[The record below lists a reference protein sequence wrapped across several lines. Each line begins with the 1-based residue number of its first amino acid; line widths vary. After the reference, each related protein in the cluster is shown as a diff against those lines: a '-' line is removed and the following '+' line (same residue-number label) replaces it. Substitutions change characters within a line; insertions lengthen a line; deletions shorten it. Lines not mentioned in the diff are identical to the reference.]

1 MLRYDGVGIGS
12 NKSFSVTSVS
22 NKESFSKDS
31 QILNR
36 ENAYVN
42 FGNPCDLYSVSLDG
56 SVSALPE
63 NPVNQ
68 NVGIW
73 SALQTNEK
81 GQFSTPITIVMK
93 SDEYF
98 STAGITV
105 KFDTNK
111 GIYANRLRVK
121 WYQDNSVL
129 SEKEFTPD
137 NAEYFCDNKVEL
149 YNRVD
154 IILYSMNVP
163 YNRLRL
169 QGVEFGIVT
178 EFTSRVLKNS
188 AIKQSASPISEK
200 LPINTLDFSIVS
212 RDGIDFVF
220 QQRQPIDAFFDDK
233 LKGKFFIKTATKS
246 GHNAYSVTCE
256 DYIGLLENATFNGG
270 IYENESVGY
279 LIRSIC
285 GVAGVPVVVP
295 AEYENRN
302 TVTGYLP
309 RSTCRKALQ
318 QVLFSECLAAATS
331 NATSLIIRSIDNEV
345 KQTIPRERIMQGI
358 SVKESDR
365 ISAVS
370 MNAHA
375 YILSEEE
382 TILYDAQKSGTGEN
396 IEVLFYEPYHSL
408 TLNYGKLIEWGANYA
423 IINAIDEK
431 SVLKG
436 KRYIHTIST
445 KTRQNALLTASDTKK
460 SLEIKDATLV
470 NADNIDRV
478 LDKCYNYLVNN
489 KSVSAR
495 IVEGKHDA
503 ENGYTYDMPIN
514 LLENLTL
521 NTAFSDAVTARLE
534 SQAYSMNG
542 GILVKECSLR

>member
-31 QILNR
+31 QVLNR
-36 ENAYVN
+36 ENVYEN
-42 FGNPCDLYSVSLDG
+42 FGNPSDLYSVSLDG

-68 NVGIW
+68 NIGIW
-73 SALQTNEK
+73 SALQTNEN
-81 GQFSTPITIVMK
+81 GQFSTPITIVMQ

-98 STAGITV
+98 STAGITL

-111 GIYANRLRVK
+111 GIYANRLRIK

-137 NAEYFCDNKVEL
+137 SAEYFCDNKVEI

-154 IILYSMNVP
+154 IIIYSMNVP

-178 EFTSRVLKNS
+178 EFTSKVLKNS
-188 AIKQSASPISEK
+188 AIKQSSSPISET

-270 IYENESVGY
+270 IYENESVGS

-285 GVAGVPVVVP
+285 EAAGVPVVVP

-309 RSTCRKALQ
+309 RGTCRKALQ
-318 QVLFSECLAAATS
+318 QVLFSECLVADTS
-331 NATSLIIRSIDNEV
+331 NATSLIIRSIDDNI

-370 MNAHA
+370 MSAHA

-382 TILYDAQKSGTGEN
+382 TILYDAEKSGTGEN
-396 IEVLFYEPYHSL
+396 IEVLFNEPYHSL
-408 TLNYGKLIEWGANYA
+408 TLNYGELIEWGANYA
-423 IINAIDEK
+423 VINVSYKK

-436 KRYIHTIST
+436 KKYVHTIST
-445 KTRQNALLTASDTKK
+445 KTRQNPLLTASDTKK

-470 NADNIDRV
+470 NTNNIDRV

-489 KSVSAR
+489 KSVSAK

-514 LLENLTL
+514 LLEKLTL
-521 NTAFSDAVTARLE
+521 NTAFSDDVTARLE

-542 GILVKECSLR
+542 GILVKECVLR